1 MGSPV
6 SRASLFVFE
15 KETIMKK
22 VRGILLTMAVLVAL
36 TGCGKNTSDT
46 GAGKDRKVTKDVFAM
61 DTYMTITTY
70 GDNAEKAAE
79 KAVSEITRLDDLLS
93 IGNEE
98 SEISIVNENGS
109 EIVSGDTAEILDKA
123 MEIDR
128 QTKGA
133 FDISIYPLMDEWGFT
148 TEKYKVP
155 SEQRIRELL
164 KHVDGS
170 RIQWDSKE
178 KLLTLPEG
186 MQIDVGGIAK
196 GYTSSRLM
204 KIFQKYDVT
213 GGIVSLGGNVQ
224 TWGEKPE
231 GGDWRVAIEN
241 PDISPLSG
249 QYLGTLSLKNKAVI
263 TSGGYERYFEKNK
276 KRYHHILDPKTGKP
290 ADSGVVSS
298 SIISEDG
305 TLADGLS
312 TAFFVMG
319 SKKAEKYWK
328 KHSDEF
334 DYILLLEDG
343 TLQVS
348 EGIADSFSSD
358 FKYEVIKK

>member
-1 MGSPV
+1 
-6 SRASLFVFE
+6 
-15 KETIMKK
+15 MKK
-22 VRGILLTMAVLVAL
+22 VQWMILTMVVIAAL
-36 TGCGKNTSDT
+36 TGCGKGTSDA
-46 GAGKDRKVTKDVFAM
+46 GADNDRKVTKDVFAM

-79 KAVSEITRLDDLLS
+79 KAVTEITRLDDLLS
-93 IGNEE
+93 VGKKE

-109 EIVSGDTAEILDKA
+109 EIVSEDTAEILDKA
-123 MEIDR
+123 LQIDQ
-128 QTKGA
+128 QTNGA
-133 FDISIYPLMDEWGFT
+133 FDISIYPLMEEWGFT

-155 SEQRIRELL
+155 SERRIRELL
-164 KHVDGS
+164 KHVDSS
-170 RIQWDSKE
+170 RIQWDSEE
-178 KLLTLPEG
+178 KLLTLPDG

-204 KIFQKYDVT
+204 KIFQKYGVT

-249 QYLGTLSLKNKAVI
+249 QYLGTLSLKDKAVI

-290 ADSGVVSS
+290 ADSSVLSS
-298 SIISEDG
+298 SIISADG

-319 SKKAEKYWK
+319 SEKAEKYWK

-348 EGIADSFSSD
+348 EGLVDSFSSD
-358 FKYEVIKK
+358 FKYEVVKK